1 MGDKTD
7 KNTILIVEDEIIVA
21 KDIEQSLHSYNYAV
35 LDIARSGEAA
45 LQILEEKTPDLILMD
60 IRLSGSLDGIETA
73 EIINTKYDIPLIYL
87 TAYTDDINL
96 SRAKQTEPY
105 GYLPKP
111 FSENEIHTTIVVA
124 LYKHKLAVAQKNSET
139 LLRTTLENIKEGVL
153 TTDPDGRIRFINPTA
168 KLLIAGDEEE
178 YIGKEVKNMFLLTDI
193 RNGRL
198 IEVPDYSQ
206 LENSNKPF
214 FSRCIFNS
222 QIGDNEVPVEFSINL
237 MTTDDPLHKG
247 LILLIRNI
255 SEEIKIER
263 IESRLAAIVDSSA
276 DAILSVNTSGE
287 IISWNQGAEQ
297 IFGYKEKEIRN
308 RTISLLNPPFQP
320 DRIGSQFKKVLKGE
334 KVEIFE
340 TPVIT
345 KDGRTVLVA
354 FSFSKLTDSEGTLNA
369 VSIIG
374 RDVSMHRKLEKEILE
389 ISENE
394 RKRIGQDL
402 HDSLGQ
408 QLTGILLK
416 SRYLASKIDNPEQAQ
431 EMVSDIMALLEKSIE
446 QTRSLAKGLVPI
458 TLNSEGLKGIL
469 EELADYCES
478 IYEIETEFIADELEI
493 NDNLISTQLYRIAQ
507 EAVNNAYK
515 HGKPD
520 KIVIRLINESGFLIL
535 EIRDNGKGFDP
546 VKMKKRGGL
555 GLKIMEY
562 RANMIGANIDIF
574 SPPTGGTCIRCRLS
588 LSSEELA
595 RENTG

>member
-1 MGDKTD
+1 MGDNTE
-7 KNTILIVEDEIIVA
+7 KNSILIVEDEIIVA
-21 KDIEQSLHSYNYAV
+21 KDIEQSLHSYNYDV

-45 LQILEEKTPDLILMD
+45 LKILEEKLPDLILMD

-73 EIINTKYDIPLIYL
+73 EIINTKYDIPIIYL

-124 LYKHKLAVAQKNSET
+124 LYKHKLSVAQKNSET

-168 KLLIAGDEEE
+168 KQLIGNEDQE
-178 YIGKEVKNMFLLTDI
+178 YIGRDAADMFLLTDM

-198 IEVPDYSQ
+198 IETPLYSQ
-206 LENSNKPF
+206 LEKNKKPF
-214 FSRCIFNS
+214 FSRCILNS
-222 QIGDNEVPVEFSINL
+222 KLNDKEVPVEFSINL
-237 MTTDDPLHKG
+237 MTTEDPLNKG
-247 LILLIRNI
+247 LIFLIRNI
-255 SEEIKIER
+255 TEEMKIER

-276 DAILSVNTSGE
+276 DAILSVSTSGE
-287 IISWNQGAEQ
+287 IISWNQGAAD
-297 IFGYKEKEIRN
+297 IFGYKEIEIRN
-308 RTISLLNPPFQP
+308 RNISILNPPFQP
-320 DRIGSQFKKVLKGE
+320 DRIGTQFKKVLIGE
-334 KVEIFE
+334 KVDIFE

-354 FSFSKLTDSEGTLNA
+354 FSFSNLIDSEGILTA

-374 RDVSMHRKLEKEILE
+374 RDVSMRRKLEKEILE

-416 SRYLASKIDNPEQAQ
+416 SRYLESKIKKPEQAQ
-431 EMVSDIMALLEKSIE
+431 QIVSEIMTLLEKAIE

-478 IYEIETEFIADELEI
+478 IYDIDTEFISDDLEI

-515 HGKPD
+515 HGKPG
-520 KIVIRLINESGFLIL
+520 KIAIRLINESGFLIL
-535 EIRDNGKGFDP
+535 EIQDDGKGIDP
-546 VKMKKRGGL
+546 DKIKKRGGL

-574 SPPTGGTCIRCRLS
+574 SPPGGGTVIRCRLS
-588 LSSEELA
+588 LSHEDLT